1 MRYTPSAL
9 ALPAPAIVYDATS
22 MPEPLPC
29 ALPLP
34 RDPATLQ
41 SVTATDTMQ
50 VRIFTRR
57 QKGFLVEF
65 YNRCTSRGFL
75 WVEFVN
81 FLLSGAHLKFY
92 RYGLLSWIT
101 LVACS
106 LQRMDVLNLAIGVRL
121 NL

>member
-1 MRYTPSAL
+1 MDEEEWNFWMGPAVEDERIEA
-9 ALPAPAIVYDATS
+9 AEREQQQGEHMGVAPAIVYDATS

-65 YNRCTSRGFL
+65 YNRCTS
-75 WVEFVN
+75 
-81 FLLSGAHLKFY
+81 
-92 RYGLLSWIT
+92 T
-101 LVACS
+101 P
-106 LQRMDVLNLAIGVRL
+106 
-121 NL
+121 